1 MCHRGT
7 FTTFFF
13 PQKRKN
19 GKIPEGTAGLKSPR
33 KGHKTDTEETDWNS
47 CLIFHFA
54 LQVTILSYTAIMA
67 TYLIMEYFKFT
78 RSQV

>member
-7 FTTFFF
+7 FATFFF
-13 PQKRKN
+13 STKKKKWQNPQ
-19 GKIPEGTAGLKSPR
+19 
-33 KGHKTDTEETDWNS
+33 GHKTDTEETDWKF